1 MPPLSQSVPQ
11 QKCIQCPFQ
20 SPSQAKGLPS
30 HCHVDCFDQNKDFD
44 GCHQVR
50 LKSKCYG
57 RRWKASLSGVALLA
71 LTAPNTRLSFT
82 NMLKASTLS
91 PKVTPVPTA
100 VNFAPPEM
108 RSDVTYLASTILP
121 RRTFSP
127 TRDKTDP
134 FLYPLHA
141 AAVEAKMLKE
151 VTESGV
157 MWRCVDCGHQTKFR
171 TSLFEHCES
180 KHIIESSGYLCQYC
194 QKFCRTRNALRSHV
208 NRQHSLKY
216 TL

>member
-44 GCHQVR
+44 DCHQVR

-100 VNFAPPEM
+100 ANFVPPEM
-108 RSDVTYLASTILP
+108 HSDVTSHVNTILP
-121 RRTFSP
+121 KRTFFSN
-127 TRDKTDP
+127 RLKTNH
-134 FLYPLHA
+134 FY
-141 AAVEAKMLKE
+141 
-151 VTESGV
+151 
-157 MWRCVDCGHQTKFR
+157 
-171 TSLFEHCES
+171 SL
-180 KHIIESSGYLCQYC
+180 
-194 QKFCRTRNALRSHV
+194 
-208 NRQHSLKY
+208 SLQ
-216 TL
+216 LQ

>member
-30 HCHVDCFDQNKDFD
+30 HCHVVDCFDQNKDFD

-71 LTAPNTRLSFT
+71 LTAPSTRLSFT

-108 RSDVTYLASTILP
+108 HSDVTCPVNTI
-121 RRTFSP
+121 RSKRTFCFNSF
-127 TRDKTDP
+127 KTDYHN
-134 FLYPLHA
+134 LL
-141 AAVEAKMLKE
+141 
-151 VTESGV
+151 
-157 MWRCVDCGHQTKFR
+157 
-171 TSLFEHCES
+171 
-180 KHIIESSGYLCQYC
+180 
-194 QKFCRTRNALRSHV
+194 NSHFH
-208 NRQHSLKY
+208 R
-216 TL
+216 